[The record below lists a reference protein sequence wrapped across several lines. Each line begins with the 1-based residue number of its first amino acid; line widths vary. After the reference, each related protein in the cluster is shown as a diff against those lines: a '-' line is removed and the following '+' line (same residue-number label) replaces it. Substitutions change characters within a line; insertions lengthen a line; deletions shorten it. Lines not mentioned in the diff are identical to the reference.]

1 MVMVKMLRAMPAESV
16 TASNTPRLPPV
27 VVKATGTPTRRLPTR
42 STTVAP
48 MVEVPPVAGSSAGVA
63 VTVMVSAP
71 PAPITNASPP
81 SQTFWAPPENAR
93 TVATPNSAPACS
105 VTTAC
110 PLLILPSCG
119 SRRPRSVVNVTNVPL
134 WTEVPLSSTTL
145 ARISAVGLS
154 ANTVRFVLIV
164 MMASVGATSAIL
176 SHDAVVP
183 AATHAATAKSRE
195 TRDGTR
201 DKIHTLMTITG
212 MRAAEHHSEPRQDS
226 DVGYAMAGLLVAI
239 GVMGLLLSLAMPTWQ
254 TFMQRE
260 DEAELIFRGGQYA
273 RAITLYGQQ
282 FAGAFPPNIET
293 LVDGRFLRKAYTD
306 PMMQDGEFEIITPGT
321 LQTLPGLNPATEPGG
336 ANDES
341 NRTPFSQ
348 AVEPNRT
355 PFSQAAREHNE
366 DTGPVMGV
374 RSRSTETALK
384 EFDGLDSYADWI
396 FTPTAPGLLG
406 GHTEPQTTLAGG
418 VGEPT
423 PGQPGGASPF
433 GSAQPGGVSP
443 FGSAPPGAF
452 SAPGGGPGRPA
463 GGEAGAAPVRG
474 RTASP
479 TVPPGENAGR
489 PRP

>member
-1 MVMVKMLRAMPAESV
+1 
-16 TASNTPRLPPV
+16 
-27 VVKATGTPTRRLPTR
+27 
-42 STTVAP
+42 
-48 MVEVPPVAGSSAGVA
+48 
-63 VTVMVSAP
+63 
-71 PAPITNASPP
+71 
-81 SQTFWAPPENAR
+81 
-93 TVATPNSAPACS
+93 
-105 VTTAC
+105 
-110 PLLILPSCG
+110 
-119 SRRPRSVVNVTNVPL
+119 
-134 WTEVPLSSTTL
+134 
-145 ARISAVGLS
+145 
-154 ANTVRFVLIV
+154 
-164 MMASVGATSAIL
+164 
-176 SHDAVVP
+176 
-183 AATHAATAKSRE
+183 
-195 TRDGTR
+195 
-201 DKIHTLMTITG
+201 MTIIG
-212 MRAAEHHSEPRQDS
+212 IRAAEHHSEPRAYS

-239 GVMGLLLSLAMPTWQ
+239 AVMGLLLSLAMPTWQ

-260 DEAELIFRGGQYA
+260 KEAELIFRGGQYA

-321 LQTLPGLNPATEPGG
+321 LQTLPGLNPATEAGG

-348 AVEPNRT
+348 A
-355 PFSQAAREHNE
+355 AREHNE
-366 DTGPVMGV
+366 GTGPVMGV

-433 GSAQPGGVSP
+433 GSAL
-443 FGSAPPGAF
+443 PGAF
-452 SAPGGGPGRPA
+452 GAPGGGPGRPA
-463 GGEAGAAPVRG
+463 GGEAGAVPGRG

>member
-321 LQTLPGLNPATEPGG
+321 LQTLPGLNAATEADG
-336 ANDES
+336 ASDES

-348 AVEPNRT
+348 A
-355 PFSQAAREHNE
+355 AREQNAE
-366 DTGPVMGV
+366 TGPVMGV
-374 RSRSTETALK
+374 RSRSTKTSLK

-396 FTPTAPGLLG
+396 FTPAAPGLLG
-406 GHTEPQTTLAGG
+406 GHTAPQTTLSGG

-423 PGQPGGASPF
+423 PGQPAGASPF
-433 GSAQPGGVSP
+433 GAAQSDGVSP
-443 FGSAPPGAF
+443 SAPALPGAF
-452 SAPGGGPGRPA
+452 GAPDG
-463 GGEAGAAPVRG
+463 
-474 RTASP
+474 
-479 TVPPGENAGR
+479 
-489 PRP
+489 